1 MRIKLLSDRILV
13 KPIKAEQKTSF
24 GIILP
29 EHQQNK
35 DLGVVVSVGP
45 KVEVIKVGDK
55 IQKFTQ
61 VHGVPYDENGE
72 EYIILREGSEVEL
85 VIQ

>member
-13 KPIKAEQKTSF
+13 KPIKAEQRTSF

-29 EHQQNK
+29 EHQQNN

-45 KVEVIKVGDK
+45 KVKEIKIGDK
-55 IQKFTQ
+55 IQKYKQ
-61 VHGVPYDENGE
+61 VHGVPYNEEGE
-72 EYIILREGSEVEL
+72 DYIILREGSEVEL